1 MSVDNAVIFFVLGTL
16 ILLLF
21 AFTLII
27 FLITHKKKQYQN
39 LLEKQQM
46 ENNYQNQLL
55 MSRLEVQ
62 EQSFRYFSEEIHDN
76 IGQLLSLVKMQL
88 FSIKN
93 GSKELDIVK
102 KASDSTD
109 LLGKAISDLRTLSHT
124 LNSSYVDKAGL
135 EAAIRKD
142 LAYICSA
149 KELNC
154 GVYKTGD
161 EYILDADKQL
171 LIFRIVQ
178 EAINNALKHASPTEI
193 DVFLDF
199 APGLFTV
206 TVKDNGTGFDT
217 DAIREAGLGL
227 NNMHVRAA
235 LLGGKLTVA
244 SDTGGTEVKLAVAVE
259 AST

>member
-1 MSVDNAVIFFVLGTL
+1 MHEITVVILGSL
-16 ILLLF
+16 IFLMF
-21 AFTLII
+21 AIATI
-27 FLITHKKKQYQN
+27 FLIITLKKKRYQD

-93 GSKELDIVK
+93 SSKELDIVK

-109 LLGKAISDLRTLSHT
+109 LLGKAISDLRNISHT

-142 LAYICSA
+142 LDYICSA
-149 KELNC
+149 RELHC
-154 GVYKTGD
+154 GVYKTGE
-161 EYILDADKQL
+161 EYILDADQQL

-199 APGLFTV
+199 APGVFTV
-206 TVKDNGTGFDT
+206 TVKDNGTGFDP

-235 LLGGKLTVA
+235 LLRGNLAVSSA
-244 SDTGGTEVKLAVAVE
+244 TGGTEVKLAVAVE